1 MSKYFS
7 IGIKIKNIF
16 FIAFYFF
23 IFSPLTPTH
32 AQSGAFN
39 TFYWLAA
46 GDDEAFKENKR
57 INFPIQDT
65 IGLMAKYEI
74 NSLSAG
80 LNLNFNNKQKI
91 TFDNSYFDFK
101 IKNGVIGIGKIS
113 RNWSFSQNTS
123 LFLSHNARPA
133 KSIYVN
139 LNSRTNSYLQQSKI
153 SKNWSFEIYNSL
165 PNNTIGPKTA
175 MMLGMRATVTPIKNL
190 NIEFLKISQ
199 WGGKEYQ
206 NNFSSLAKAV
216 IGNTNDGPHA
226 NINQVAGLGY
236 SYLLSSNDFSIRNY
250 GQVLGEDEAGNLP
263 SCLIYMLGV
272 ELENLNSKFKPTFG
286 LEILDTRVGYTTNGF
301 CGPNTAYNNNTY
313 QYTNYGKVMGTSI
326 DTEGKSIHLW
336 NTTKISKELSINLSI
351 KNIVINDNNWVN
363 HRLSSTRSNGLS
375 QSLSVNWH
383 EKDLNLTATIHNQ
396 NIDLDRF
403 NKNKGLGFKIYLS
416 NIF

>member
-1 MSKYFS
+1 MNIYLFHVL
-7 IGIKIKNIF
+7 KIKNFF
-16 FIAFYFF
+16 FIAFCLF
-23 IFSPLTPTH
+23 IFAPLTPTH
-32 AQSGAFN
+32 AQNGAFK
-39 TFYWLAA
+39 TFYWVAA

-57 INFPIQDT
+57 VNFPIQDA
-65 IGLMAKYEI
+65 IGLKSKYEI
-74 NSLSAG
+74 NSLSAS
-80 LNLNFNNKQKI
+80 LSFSFNKKQEINL
-91 TFDNSYFDFK
+91 DNSYLDFK

-113 RNWSFSQNTS
+113 RNWSFSPNTS

-133 KSIYVN
+133 KSIYLN
-139 LNSRTNSYLQQSKI
+139 LNSRINSYLQLTEI

-165 PNNTIGPKTA
+165 PNNTNGPKNA
-175 MMLGMRATVTPIKNL
+175 MMLGMRATISPIKNL

-206 NNFSSLAKAV
+206 NGLNGLLNAV
-216 IGNTNDGPHA
+216 ISNSNDGPNS

-236 SYLLSSNDFSIRNY
+236 SYLLSLNNFSIHNY

-263 SCLIYMLGV
+263 SCLIYMSGV
-272 ELENLNSKFKPTFG
+272 ELKNLNSKFEPTFG
-286 LEILDTRVGYTTNGF
+286 LEFLDTRVGYTTNRN

-336 NTTKISKELSINLSI
+336 NTTKISKELTINLSI
-351 KNIVINDNNWVN
+351 KNIVINDNSWVN

-383 EKDLNLTATIHNQ
+383 EKDLNLTATIHNH

-403 NKNKGLGFKIYLS
+403 NKNKGLGFKISLS
-416 NIF
+416 NTF